1 MRNGLFHEELVLKQV
16 AMMERYSLEFSKSQ
30 VLAQCTFK
38 SLDDS
43 ICRNSCYE
51 ILFHLSKFSMKYS
64 MKELASFPAYSL
76 LPVEF
81 DE

>member
-16 AMMERYSLEFSKSQ
+16 VMMERHSLEFSKSQ

-51 ILFHLSKFSMKYS
+51 ILLLNSPLSC
-64 MKELASFPAYSL
+64 
-76 LPVEF
+76 PVSEMVHF
-81 DE
+81 